1 MRVKNVEPVRK
12 TCVIFAIMFGYAY
25 WYQFL
30 YVYTWLLVFFPRRIL
45 NHFVKLQNN
54 IVLFIGKK
62 YLPRP
67 RIGRMWE
74 NMNSYTLLVGVQF
87 GTYTVES
94 NLAVSGKSEEKN
106 IPQARDGEVLDTY
119 LRETHVFTRKQI
131 TYFTAALFIIT
142 KNSK

>member
-1 MRVKNVEPVRK
+1 
-12 TCVIFAIMFGYAY
+12 
-25 WYQFL
+25 
-30 YVYTWLLVFFPRRIL
+30 
-45 NHFVKLQNN
+45 
-54 IVLFIGKK
+54 
-62 YLPRP
+62 
-67 RIGRMWE
+67 
-74 NMNSYTLLVGVQF
+74 MNSYTLLVGVQF

-106 IPQARDGEVLDTY
+106 IPQASDGEVLDRY